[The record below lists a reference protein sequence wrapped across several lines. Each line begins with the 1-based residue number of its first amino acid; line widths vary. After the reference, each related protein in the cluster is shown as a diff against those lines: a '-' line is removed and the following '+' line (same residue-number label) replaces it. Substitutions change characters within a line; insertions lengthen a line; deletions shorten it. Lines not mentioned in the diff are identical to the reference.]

1 MGFTQVKPTSFKEV
15 SAMLCLRVSLGDK
28 FLGIFR
34 KEDRS
39 MVRSLVAKFGNRLA
53 IVPVVVL

>member
-1 MGFTQVKPTSFKEV
+1 
-15 SAMLCLRVSLGDK
+15 MLCLRVSLGDK
-28 FLGIFR
+28 FLGVFR

-39 MVRSLVAKFGNRLA
+39 MVRSLIKQFGAGLS